1 VINVI
6 DYQTGNSRS
15 VAYALEY
22 LGVPCSLTA
31 KPSDVAEIDRFI
43 LPGVGS
49 AEVTMKSL
57 SQAGWSDFLAEHVIG
72 DGVPFLGVCVGLQVL
87 FEHSE
92 EGDTGCLGWFPGS
105 VARFAPAAVRV
116 PQMGWNRVTAA
127 SDHPFV
133 ESFPADG
140 YFYFVNSYY
149 ANPAR
154 RTDVAGWTEY
164 GVEFASV
171 VARNNVMAT
180 QFHIE
185 KSGPCGLSL
194 LRRFASLD
202 RESLRAD

>member
-1 VINVI
+1 MINVI

-15 VAYALEY
+15 VIYALQY
-22 LGVPCSLTA
+22 LGIPCVLVA
-31 KPSDVAEIDRFI
+31 KPADVTPGRFI

-57 SQAGWSDFLAEHVIG
+57 SDAGWSDFLAEQVIG
-72 DGVPFLGVCVGLQVL
+72 QGVPFLGVCVGLQVL

-92 EGDTGCLGWFPGS
+92 EGDTACFGWLPGS
-105 VARFAPAAVRV
+105 VTRFAPPDVRV
-116 PQMGWNRVTAA
+116 PQMGWNLVTAA

-149 ANPAR
+149 ANPLR
-154 RTDVAGWTEY
+154 HSDVAATTEY
-164 GVEFASV
+164 GVPFASI

-185 KSGPCGLSL
+185 KSGPMGLNL
-194 LRRFASLD
+194 LRRFAELD
-202 RESLRAD
+202 KESLRAD